1 LLHLGRAEF
10 AATETLAGEQLG
22 LARTADLPAWA
33 GDALAL
39 RATVAWARGHF
50 DRARQLYEDGIA
62 ASIAGGDRWRAA
74 TAQAQLARLHRDRDE
89 PDAAYEA
96 ARRSLALST
105 EVGEELA
112 RGLAHDVLASLE
124 HRWGDL
130 AAARRLVEEALTH
143 YRLVGYQEG
152 EAPAL
157 HLVGRIALA
166 AGERDRARSAL
177 LRSLQLCRRIG
188 LRAGSVAALDGLA
201 AGTAAATWLTADAAA
216 LRAEIGL
223 LQRTSCGES
232 RVSRPVDTRT
242 GS

>member
-1 LLHLGRAEF
+1 M
-10 AATETLAGEQLG
+10 
-22 LARTADLPAWA
+22 
-33 GDALAL
+33 
-39 RATVAWARGHF
+39 
-50 DRARQLYEDGIA
+50 
-62 ASIAGGDRWRAA
+62 
-74 TAQAQLARLHRDRDE
+74 AQAQLARLHRDRDE

-130 AAARRLVEEALTH
+130 AAARRLVEQALTH

-152 EAPAL
+152 EASAL

-166 AGERDRARSAL
+166 AGGRDRARGAL

-201 AGTAAATWLTADAAA
+201 AAAADTAAATRLTADAAA

-223 LQRTSCGES
+223 PQRTSRG
-232 RVSRPVDTRT
+232 
-242 GS
+242 